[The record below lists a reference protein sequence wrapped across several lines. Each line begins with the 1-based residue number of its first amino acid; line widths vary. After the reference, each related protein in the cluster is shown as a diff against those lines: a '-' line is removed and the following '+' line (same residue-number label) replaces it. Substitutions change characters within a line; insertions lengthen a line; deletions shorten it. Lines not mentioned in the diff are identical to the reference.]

1 MSIEHDAWLREALR
15 HAPDAQLGPPPS
27 LSEAILR
34 EARAKARPSARVST
48 PVAWWRWLA
57 RPPVAAG
64 FASVMVAV
72 LVGLMWREGP
82 PEEAAP
88 MAPPPSAPVAA
99 PPVPAAP
106 VATPAPAPEVR
117 AEAKTAPMRS
127 PKAAAPRQRV
137 AREAAAPAPTAA
149 PPVVAAAPAPA
160 PAAQAQRRAAPLA
173 QERADNAPAVATAG
187 ALADARSAGPIESLR
202 RTIASEPQRWTWQR
216 DGGEPRP
223 WNDAI
228 AAWLAQLDAATTAG
242 WQPAA
247 APDRAPLAEL
257 RLLRDGQLLHSW
269 RIDSDG
275 VRWNAN
281 RTATLSPAALD
292 ALRASLAQAAR

>member
-15 HAPDAQLGPPPS
+15 HAPDAQIEPPAS

-34 EARAKARPSARVST
+34 EARAKVRDAPARTTRPTS
-48 PVAWWRWLA
+48 WWRWLT
-57 RPPVAAG
+57 RPQVAVG
-64 FASVMVAV
+64 FASLMVAV

-82 PEEAAP
+82 PEEPAP
-88 MAPPPSAPVAA
+88 MALPSA
-99 PPVPAAP
+99 PVPAAP
-106 VATPAPAPEVR
+106 VATPPPAPEVR
-117 AEAKTAPMRS
+117 AEAKTAPALK

-137 AREAAAPAPTAA
+137 APEAAPPAPTPAPPALAAAPAP
-149 PPVVAAAPAPA
+149 
-160 PAAQAQRRAAPLA
+160 QAQRRAATLA
-173 QERADNAPAVATAG
+173 QERADNVPSAMAG
-187 ALADARSAGPIESLR
+187 ALADARSASPIESLR

-216 DGGEPRP
+216 DGGEVQP

-228 AAWLAQLDAATTAG
+228 AAWMAQLDAATAAG
-242 WQPAA
+242 WQAAA

-257 RLLRDGQLLHSW
+257 RLLRDGQLLHTW

-281 RTATLSPAALD
+281 RTAALSPATLD